1 MEELVSVEG
10 AKLYWSE
17 VWSWRLGWYMLH
29 SNFSLRVAF
38 FLDCQYRQGTHR
50 VSWAKWFV
58 DSLVEW
64 YHYLGEW
71 RAVRIFRF
79 LSSRA
84 KRRQPKEPLLPLILF
99 GHQGDNTRGVT
110 QCIRSDVHWGS
121 RHRPF
126 FSVIIKVLLLYR
138 ALACR
143 ILCFMDGRIC
153 WAYFWVDKV

>member
-1 MEELVSVEG
+1 MEELVSVER

-29 SNFSLRVAF
+29 SVFSLRVAV

-126 FSVIIKVLLLYR
+126 FSVIIKVLLLYW

>member
-1 MEELVSVEG
+1 MEKLVSVEG
-10 AKLYWSE
+10 AKLYRSE

-29 SNFSLRVAF
+29 RVFSLRVAV

-110 QCIRSDVHWGS
+110 QCISSDVHWGS

-126 FSVIIKVLLLYR
+126 FPVIIKVLLLYR

-143 ILCFMDGRIC
+143 ILCFMDGGIFL
-153 WAYFWVDKV
+153 AYFGVDKV

>member
-1 MEELVSVEG
+1 MEELVSVER

-17 VWSWRLGWYMLH
+17 VWSWRLSWYMLH
-29 SNFSLRVAF
+29 SVFSLRVAV

-99 GHQGDNTRGVT
+99 GHQGDNTGGVT
-110 QCIRSDVHWGS
+110 QCIRSNLHWGS